1 MNKKIRWLITV
12 WLLVSSNIA
21 EAQQPKKVSRIGYL
35 SSADPASESVRSE
48 PLRLAL
54 RELGYIDGQNLS
66 TEYRYSEGKNDRLPE
81 LAAELVRLKVDII
94 VTGGG
99 PPDPGGQEC
108 NQDDSHRYVGLRDRS
123 CCGRLH

>member
-1 MNKKIRWLITV
+1 MKQLFSILLIAPV
-12 WLLVSSNIA
+12 VLVAAAAS
-21 EAQQPKKVSRIGYL
+21 AQQQKKVARIGYL

-54 RELGYIDGQNLS
+54 RELGYTDGQNIS

-94 VTGGG
+94 VKRRG
-99 PPDPGGQEC
+99 PPDPGGKEC
-108 NQDDSHRYVGLRDRS
+108 DQDDSHRYVGRRVRS
-123 CCGRLH
+123 CRGRPS